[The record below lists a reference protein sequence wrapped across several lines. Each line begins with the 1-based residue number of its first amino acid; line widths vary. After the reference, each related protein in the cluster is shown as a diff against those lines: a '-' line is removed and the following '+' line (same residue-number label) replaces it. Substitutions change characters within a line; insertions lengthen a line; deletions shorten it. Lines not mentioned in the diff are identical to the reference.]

1 MNSMKRIIFTLSVL
15 LVTAIGAIAQ
25 SPYINRVYEYR
36 PAPGQFV
43 NEMPSYEEGDTP
55 EDMAR
60 KAEECIAH
68 DERVLISLGSYGGYV
83 TFGFDHM
90 IENRPGKMDFQILG
104 NAFYSNANP
113 NPNASKEGGSCE
125 PGIVMVSHDANGN
138 GEPDDAW
145 YELAGS
151 EYDNPT
157 TVHNYRI
164 TYYRPDE
171 DKERTPNPDYKFIN
185 DTSYV
190 RWTDNMGNT
199 GHGSHSGSKPGTQRN
214 DEHGTAKQRGC
225 HDHDDGDPGRS
236 GDGAQELDNGINPVT
251 AALGIATGD
260 AGDQAQDTADEIT
273 QEQQIQGMDST
284 LKDNGPFFPEGIGHE
299 VQTGNE
305 GLGQNTSLQSQ
316 IVVACQQQEQSSKQR
331 CAIALLVDQ
340 VTVALVQSN
349 GGHDTVNRIG
359 SHQNVQEP
367 LIDKGVGITALIR
380 NQLIFQ
386 NSNQTTHK
394 GQEKDEQVCPQLKLR
409 FLLSFQFQQLLSGQ
423 ILKLLGVRHIG

>member
-1 MNSMKRIIFTLSVL
+1 MKRILFTISVL

-151 EYDNPT
+151 EYDNPA

-171 DKERTPNPDYKFIN
+171 NKERTPNPDYKFIN

-199 GHGSHSGSKPGTQRN
+199 GHVYRNVYHHQSYYPQWIDADSLTFEGALLADNYVDESGMGNYYVQYAYAWGYVDNHPNTDNRSKFNIEWAVDHEGKRVSLPGIHFVKVYCAVNQYCGWLGETSTEIMGAYDLHLVGDDTDDATDIGCIRQSAENKVAWYSLSGYRVAEPSVPGIYI
-214 DEHGTAKQRGC
+214 EH
-225 HDHDDGDPGRS
+225 
-236 GDGAQELDNGINPVT
+236 
-251 AALGIATGD
+251 
-260 AGDQAQDTADEIT
+260 
-273 QEQQIQGMDST
+273 
-284 LKDNGPFFPEGIGHE
+284 
-299 VQTGNE
+299 
-305 GLGQNTSLQSQ
+305 
-316 IVVACQQQEQSSKQR
+316 SSK
-331 CAIALLVDQ
+331 
-340 VTVALVQSN
+340 
-349 GGHDTVNRIG
+349 
-359 SHQNVQEP
+359 
-367 LIDKGVGITALIR
+367 
-380 NQLIFQ
+380 
-386 NSNQTTHK
+386 
-394 GQEKDEQVCPQLKLR
+394 
-409 FLLSFQFQQLLSGQ
+409 
-423 ILKLLGVRHIG
+423 GVRKVIVK